1 MLGNITNLILLF
13 RLGLGS
19 KSSVLVLGTSLRR
32 RTSLRKYALTKM
44 SHHHQTK

>member
-19 KSSVLVLGTSLRR
+19 KSSISIRNFSSKELLMESM
-32 RTSLRKYALTKM
+32 YALTKISM
-44 SHHHQTK
+44 KE